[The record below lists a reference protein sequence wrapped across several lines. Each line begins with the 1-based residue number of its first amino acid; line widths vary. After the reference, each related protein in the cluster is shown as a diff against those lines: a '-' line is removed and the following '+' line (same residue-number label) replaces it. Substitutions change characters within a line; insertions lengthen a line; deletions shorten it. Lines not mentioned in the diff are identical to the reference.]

1 MVGQSRVRSTSRG
14 LVEGSDLNCFRRGS
28 SVAATG
34 TIWPKTVPTGSFSS
48 GSNGRTGLAYILLGS
63 VADRVVHK
71 ARCPVLTV
79 RHPDGKFKHPL
90 DK

>member
-1 MVGQSRVRSTSRG
+1 MTEDLAVCRNFTLTSLAASFHHHPAAIRSSAAF
-14 LVEGSDLNCFRRGS
+14 SAAAAMDLIVLG
-28 SVAATG
+28 AH
-34 TIWPKTVPTGSFSS
+34 
-48 GSNGRTGLAYILLGS
+48 GRTGLAYILLGS

-79 RHPDGKFKHPL
+79 RHPEGKFKHPL